1 VALRLFVAIDLP
13 KRVKKEVA
21 GAVGRLEAEE
31 LPVKW
36 VDPELYHLTVKFLGP
51 VERDRVEAVE
61 GALEKIGGETAP
73 FDLTFSGFGAFP
85 TIRRP
90 RVLWLGA
97 DASPA
102 IRALKQDLEWTL
114 AAIGFDRETR
124 AFHPHVTLGRAR
136 DGVGAG
142 AFRGLDD
149 VVAEMD
155 YQATVPVR
163 ELDLVHSRLSSS
175 GPRYSVLSSTSLSP
189 GG

>member
-1 VALRLFVAIDLP
+1 MALRLFVAIDLP
-13 KRVKKEVA
+13 RGVKTEVA
-21 GAVGRLEAEE
+21 GAVERLEERE

-51 VERDRVEAVE
+51 VEQDRVEVVE
-61 GALEKIGGETAP
+61 EVLEKVGRETAP
-73 FDLTFSGFGAFP
+73 FDLAFSGFGAFP

-97 DASPA
+97 AASPA
-102 IRALKQDLEWTL
+102 IRALKQDLEWSL
-114 AAIGFDRETR
+114 AEVGFERETR

-142 AFRGLDD
+142 AFRGLDE

-155 YQATVPVR
+155 YETVVPVR
-163 ELDLVHSRLSSS
+163 KLDLVRSRLSAS
-175 GPRYSVLSSTSLSP
+175 GPRYSVLSSTPLSP